1 MSLDHTRNLS
11 LEDMDRESIF
21 HPATSIADHLEK
33 GPNIMTSAKGV
44 RISNSKGQ
52 DFIDCGSGLWCVNVG
67 YGREEIAEAAAKAI
81 RDLSFN
87 HMFGGNSNEA
97 MIRLADRVLQ
107 LFHREAGATHLSKVF
122 FGTSG
127 SDAND
132 TIFKL
137 ILYYNNLRGRPLKK
151 KIISRQGAY
160 HGLTYAATSL
170 TGIAGYHK
178 AFDAP
183 LDSVFHTSCP
193 HYYRFH
199 ETGESEQEFCD
210 RLILELEQLIERE
223 GAETVAAFYAEP
235 VMGTGGVF
243 LPPADYFARVQEV
256 LEANDILFVADEVI
270 TGFGRLGS
278 WFATGQM
285 NLKPDFVTLAK
296 GLTSAYF
303 PVSGVVVSDRVWQV
317 LKEES
322 PNYGPV
328 MHGFTYSGHPVGG
341 AIGMANLD
349 IMEREA
355 LPQNSATTGL
365 YFRDTLKA
373 RIGDNPFIGDVRGQ
387 GLMMAI
393 EFVADKDK
401 RRWFDMADGAHRLFG
416 AAAIEEG
423 VLARPLPMIEV
434 VGLSPPLCITKAEVD
449 EAVDR
454 LARALE
460 KITPDLE
467 RLAAKN

>member
-1 MSLDHTRNLS
+1 MSLDRTHNLS
-11 LEDMDRESIF
+11 LEDMDRQSVF
-21 HPATSIADHLEK
+21 HPATSIADHLEN
-33 GPNIMTSAKGV
+33 GPNIMAKARGV
-44 RISNSKGQ
+44 RITNTKGKE
-52 DFIDCGSGLWCVNVG
+52 FIDCGSGLWCVNVG
-67 YGREEIAEAAAKAI
+67 YGREEIAEAAAQAM

-107 LFHREAGATHLSKVF
+107 LFHKEAGATHLSKVF

-137 ILYYNNLRGRPLKK
+137 VTYFNNLRGQPNKK
-151 KIISRQGAY
+151 KIISRTGAY

-183 LDSVFHTSCP
+183 LDTVFHTSCP

-199 ETGESEQEFCD
+199 ETGETEAEFCD
-210 RLILELEQLIERE
+210 RLIIELEELIERE
-223 GAETVAAFYAEP
+223 GPKTIAAFYAEP

-243 LPPADYFARVQEV
+243 IPPKDYFRRVQELLKV
-256 LEANDILFVADEVI
+256 NDILFVADEVI
-270 TGFGRLGS
+270 TGFGRIGS
-278 WFATGQM
+278 WFATGLM
-285 NLKPDFVTLAK
+285 DLKPDFVTLAK

-303 PVSGVVVSDRVWQV
+303 PVSGVVVSERVWEV

-322 PNYGPV
+322 PKYGPV

-341 AIGMANLD
+341 AVGMANLD

-355 LPQNSATTGL
+355 LPANAAKIGP

-373 RIGDNPFIGDVRGQ
+373 RIGDHPYIGEVRGE

-393 EFVADKDK
+393 ELVADKEK
-401 RRWFDMADGAHRLFG
+401 RRWFDPADGAHRLFG
-416 AAAIEEG
+416 AAAVEAG

-434 VGLSPPLCITKAEVD
+434 IGLSPPLCITKSEAD
-449 EAVDR
+449 EAIDR
-454 LARALE
+454 LASALDAV
-460 KITPDLE
+460 TPQLE
-467 RLAAKN
+467 RLAQKS